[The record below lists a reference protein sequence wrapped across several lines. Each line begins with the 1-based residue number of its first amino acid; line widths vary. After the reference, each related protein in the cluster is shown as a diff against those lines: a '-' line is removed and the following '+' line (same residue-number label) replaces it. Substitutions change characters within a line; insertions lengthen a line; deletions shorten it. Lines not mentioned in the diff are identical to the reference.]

1 MPNHIGAL
9 LSLTLAS
16 LAVAAAFVTPSA
28 PLIRSRSHSPLKAVD
43 GTDVDFPP
51 LDGTGIRVGIIRTR
65 WNNNHVENLVSG
77 IRTALA
83 ECNVTDADI
92 FETEVP
98 GSFELP
104 FAARLLALSKT
115 VDAVICTGV
124 LVKGDTLHFEYI
136 CDSVSSGIMTVGL
149 QTTIPTIFGV
159 LTCLT
164 EEQVISRSTG
174 DNNHGEGWGKTAVE
188 MALLRRDAF
197 GVSSAT
203 KKMGFGI
210 SEPLQGNDKKKA
222 EGLGFF

>member
-1 MPNHIGAL
+1 
-9 LSLTLAS
+9 
-16 LAVAAAFVTPSA
+16 
-28 PLIRSRSHSPLKAVD
+28 
-43 GTDVDFPP
+43 
-51 LDGTGIRVGIIRTR
+51 
-65 WNNNHVENLVSG
+65 
-77 IRTALA
+77 
-83 ECNVTDADI
+83 
-92 FETEVP
+92 
-98 GSFELP
+98 
-104 FAARLLALSKT
+104 
-115 VDAVICTGV
+115 
-124 LVKGDTLHFEYI
+124 
-136 CDSVSSGIMTVGL
+136 MTVGL